1 MSVSSSF
8 DEFRQALEID
18 TETIDKAIELHE
30 KARKGLRD
38 RLEGHKRSILSGSY
52 PRNTRLEPLDDIDII
67 AIVESSEPWD
77 DDPETAMEAAGE
89 AVRPDFPGCT
99 IRLGAH
105 AAKVKPKDPPI
116 PNVHLD
122 IVVATETGDG
132 TILKISEREPGSTW
146 KKSDPEA
153 HASKLSEAND
163 AWQKRLK
170 PAIKQVKHWNRKT
183 DGDAL
188 RSFLVE
194 ALALRIFSRE
204 GDLPAAKMIQKFFNE
219 AKTAVLTPTTSP
231 AVPDGYVDGDMTDAE
246 RQAHADRLTKASKK
260 ADEAIAAEDA
270 GDESA
275 AQEIWYELFGDPFPE
290 PDKDERKAQI
300 AAALRA
306 GTAGVGGGTIISGGG
321 RPVVP
326 GRAFGVKKD

>member
-1 MSVSSSF
+1 MSVSTAF

-18 TETIDKAIELHE
+18 KDTIEKAIELHE
-30 KARKGLRD
+30 KAREGLRD

-52 PRNTRLEPLDDIDII
+52 PRTTRLEPLDDIDII
-67 AIVESSEPWD
+67 AIVENTVPWD
-77 DDPETAMEAAGE
+77 NDPEIAMEAAGE
-89 AVRPDFPGCT
+89 AVRPAFPGCT
-99 IRLGAH
+99 IQLGAH

-122 IVVATETGDG
+122 IVIATETGDG
-132 TILKISEREPGSTW
+132 SILEISERKPESNW

-153 HASKLSEAND
+153 HASKLSDAND

-170 PAIKQVKHWNRKT
+170 PAIKQVKHWNRNT
-183 DGDAL
+183 DGDSL

-194 ALALRIFSRE
+194 ALGLRIFTGD
-204 GDLPAAKMIQKFFNE
+204 GDLSAAKMIQRFFNE
-219 AKTAVLTPTTSP
+219 AKSAVLTPTMSP

-246 RQAHADRLTKASKK
+246 RQEHADRLSKASDK

-270 GDESA
+270 GDASA
-275 AQEIWYELFGDPFPE
+275 AQEIWYALFGDPFPE
-290 PDKDERKAQI
+290 PEKDDRKAKI
-300 AAALRA
+300 ADALRA
-306 GTAGVGGGTIISGGG
+306 GIAGVGGGTIIKGGG

-326 GRAFGVKKD
+326 GRSFGVEQD